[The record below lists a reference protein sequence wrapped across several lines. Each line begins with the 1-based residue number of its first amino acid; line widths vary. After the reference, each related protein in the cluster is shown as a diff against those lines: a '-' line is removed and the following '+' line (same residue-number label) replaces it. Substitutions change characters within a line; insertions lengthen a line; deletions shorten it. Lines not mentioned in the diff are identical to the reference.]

1 MASNPTAAPA
11 VPPSQQPIAT
21 AILGFWQSRAIAAA
35 ADLALADGPLHIDS
49 LSART
54 KTDGPSLSR
63 LMRAL
68 ESVGIFTQVSPRVFA
83 NTSISNCLRTNV
95 PGSLRYAVRAVLSPG
110 GGEYDAWAGF
120 EHSLRTGEPAFDAL
134 YGYNFW
140 EFLKRNQ

>member
-11 VPPSQQPIAT
+11 VPPSQQPIVT

-35 ADLALADGPLHIDS
+35 ADLALADGIDS
-49 LSART
+49 LSERT
-54 KTDGPSLSR
+54 KTDGPSLFR

-68 ESVGIFTQVSPRVFA
+68 ESVKIFTQVSPRVFA

-95 PGSLRYAVRAVLSPG
+95 PGSLRSAARAILSPG

-120 EHSLRTGEPAFDAL
+120 EHSLRAGEPAFDAL

-140 EFLKRNQ
+140 EFLKRNR